1 MTVRHLPLCVIATS
15 ACILAAPQST
25 HAIGGEEPLTA
36 VATQGEISDLIR
48 ELGNPSYEK
57 RTYATRRLCAIG
69 APARVQL
76 QVVAEGNDAEIT
88 LRAKAV
94 LAVLDRLMFS
104 GVELTLSASQAQLA
118 WDESI
123 DLSLKMTNRSKYP
136 ARVPFALDPA
146 GRSAVEENARQV
158 GDMLDV
164 AEWLQVRGPGGRQI
178 DLTVDDIAD
187 DPAVVDAVQQ
197 RLNAGPLEV
206 LSPGRSV
213 TLTARAFN
221 RGWAR
226 YRLLDEG
233 AYTVVMEYIPRWDD
247 EMLSAQRVGRV
258 VSNHF
263 ALSVTKG
270 APDAISRSGVE
281 ASLVLEKPERLFVAR
296 LTNRTDRALVVNKNF
311 GMSPP
316 FAEAHWVFELGGV
329 RGTVPVRSEPR
340 ASASPGDFDPALLVA
355 LDPGQSI
362 DLARIER
369 HELSR
374 RAREADAPVGAVGA
388 SFHFAYMNLCNR
400 QWQKRQMPAP
410 PADPELRGPLQHP
423 LPPRILVGRFSSNHV
438 RTTGPHE

>member
-1 MTVRHLPLCVIATS
+1 M
-15 ACILAAPQST
+15 
-25 HAIGGEEPLTA
+25 
-36 VATQGEISDLIR
+36 ATQGEISDLIR

-146 GRSAVEENARQV
+146 ARTAVEEDARQV

-233 AYTVVMEYIPRWDD
+233 AYTVVMEYIPQWDD

-258 VSNHF
+258 TSNQLE
-263 ALSVTKG
+263 LSVTKG
-270 APDAISRSGVE
+270 APAAVSRTGVE
-281 ASLVLEKPERLFVAR
+281 ASLVVEKAERLVVAR
-296 LTNRTDRALVVNKNF
+296 LTNRTDRTLVVNKNF
-311 GMSPP
+311 GASPP
-316 FAEAHWVFELGGV
+316 FAEVSWVFESGDS
-329 RGTVPVRSEPR
+329 RRTVPVLPGPR
-340 ASASPGDFDPALLVA
+340 AGASPSDLDPTLLAALN
-355 LDPGQSI
+355 PGQSI
-362 DLARIER
+362 ELARITLD
-369 HELSR
+369 ELLR
-374 RAREADAPVGAVGA
+374 RAKEAGAQIVSGRA

-400 QWQKRQMPAP
+400 QWQRRRMPALP
-410 PADPELRGPLQHP
+410 GDPELSEALQHP
-423 LPPRILVGRFSSNHV
+423 LPPRVLVGRFTSSHLQ
-438 RTTGPHE
+438 TAPPHE